1 MPAVLASRTT
11 FFALCLIPEAIAAN
25 SRVSPLPQSRGHNI
39 SWICVGCFS
48 IPGNMVIT
56 CGNIAECF

>member
-1 MPAVLASRTT
+1 MPAVFPSRTT

-25 SRVSPLPQSRGHNI
+25 SRVSLLPQSRGHDI

-48 IPGNMVIT
+48 VSGNMVIT
-56 CGNIAECF
+56 SDNVAECF